1 MPQRRCAAANRS
13 LRQAASLRRR
23 EMVIVIQTSAAIV
36 IHRPIGE
43 VFRFAADLSN
53 IALWVR

>member
-1 MPQRRCAAANRS
+1 MAI
-13 LRQAASLRRR
+13 
-23 EMVIVIQTSAAIV
+23 MIQTSAAIV

-53 IALWVR
+53 IPSRILWNT